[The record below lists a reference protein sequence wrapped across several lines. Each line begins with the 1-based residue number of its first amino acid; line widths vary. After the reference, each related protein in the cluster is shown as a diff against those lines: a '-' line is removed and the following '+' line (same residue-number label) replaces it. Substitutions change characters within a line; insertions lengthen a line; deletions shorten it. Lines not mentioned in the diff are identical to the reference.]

1 MSPSR
6 SATWT
11 LLTLVWLS
19 PAAAQTPQRLAED
32 YLRRVPAQPL
42 AGEPSLA
49 DARAAQ
55 EELVRL
61 LAPELGPPVGYK
73 AALTSAAAQQ
83 RFGVGEPLRGTLLKK
98 MLLPSGSVLP
108 ADFGS
113 RPLCEADLVVRVGDA
128 AINEATTESEALAA
142 LDAVYPFLELP
153 DLVYAEGTAMDAAAL
168 AAINVGARAGIL
180 GEAILLTPT
189 LAWER
194 RLASFRVQLLGEEYT
209 PPVEGGG
216 SEPPAEG
223 EDTPQPAERDDAELL
238 AEGSGK
244 ALLGHP
250 LRAVLWL
257 RDSLAAEGRRLAA
270 GDLLSLG
277 SLTVPMPARPG
288 TVVRARYLGLDPSGA
303 VEISAAIEAPP

>member
-11 LLTLVWLS
+11 LLALVWLS
-19 PAAAQTPQRLAED
+19 PAAAQTPQRLAQD
-32 YLRRVPAQPL
+32 YLSKVPAQPL

-49 DARAAQ
+49 DARAAG

-83 RFGVGEPLRGTLLKK
+83 RFGVGEPLRGTLLQE

-153 DLVYAEGTAMDAAAL
+153 DLVYAEGTAVDAPAL
-168 AAINVGARAGIL
+168 AAINAGARAGIL
-180 GEAILLTPT
+180 GEPIFLTPT
-189 LAWER
+189 LSWER

-209 PPVEGGG
+209 PP
-216 SEPPAEG
+216 AEG
-223 EDTPQPAERDDAELL
+223 EDAPQPAERDDAELL